1 MLKVLTE
8 AGIRTFAILVFVF
21 VAMLLVDYVNV
32 LTRGKFSDLMRRGRF
47 RQYVSVSFLG
57 ATPGCLG
64 AFMAVS
70 FYAHG
75 VVTFG
80 AMFGG
85 MVASCGDEAFVML
98 ATFPG
103 QALILFGILF
113 GMAVVFGWLSD
124 AIGPLFGPAY
134 GKGCRVEV
142 LHSNVDGCR
151 LTGRELWRQLKA
163 ASVER
168 AVVLLALGAAIVAAV
183 AGFLNEGEHLAA
195 HRGAAD
201 SHHGLEQ
208 MLITVLAAVG
218 IAIVATSSEHYL
230 REHII
235 GHIVKKHL
243 WKVGLW
249 TFFAF
254 LVVGVGMKYWDLEAL
269 VREHR
274 FLVLLTAALVG
285 LIPQSGPHMI
295 FVTMFARGLVP
306 FSVLLTNSI
315 SQEGHALPPLLS
327 CSIRDALT
335 VKGMKLILALVAGIL
350 VHAFGW

>member
-1 MLKVLTE
+1 MLHVLIE
-8 AGIRTFAILVFVF
+8 AIVRTFGILVFVF

-32 LTRGKFSDLMRRGRF
+32 LTRGKFSNVMKRGRF
-47 RQYVSVSFLG
+47 RQYVSASFLG

-75 VVTFG
+75 VITFG

-98 ATFPG
+98 AAFPG
-103 QALILFGILF
+103 RALILFGILF
-113 GMAVVFGWLSD
+113 AMGVVFAWLSD

-142 LHSNVDGCR
+142 LHSNVECCR
-151 LTGRELWRQLKA
+151 LTGKELWRQLKA
-163 ASVER
+163 ATAER
-168 AVVLLALGAAIVAAV
+168 AIVLLVLGATIIAAV
-183 AGFLNEGEHLAA
+183 AGFLDEGQHLAA
-195 HRGAAD
+195 EPGAAD
-201 SHHGLEQ
+201 SHHGWERT
-208 MLITVLAAVG
+208 LIIVLAAVG

-230 REHII
+230 RDHIL

-249 TFFAF
+249 TFFAL
-254 LVVGVGMKYWDLEAL
+254 LVVGAGMKYWDLEAV

-274 FLVLLTAALVG
+274 LLVLLMAALVG
-285 LIPQSGPHMI
+285 LIPQSGPHLI
-295 FVTMFARGLVP
+295 FVTMFARGVVP
-306 FSVLLTNSI
+306 FSVLLTSSI
-315 SQEGHALPPLLS
+315 SQEGHALLPLLS
-327 CSIRDALT
+327 CSVRDALT
-335 VKGMKLILALVAGIL
+335 VKGMKLILALAVGIL
-350 VHAFGW
+350 VHALGW